1 MFAQKKNSF
10 HLFFLSPH
18 RTTLVDYEEGILQ
31 TIGFKEFIP
40 YLEKYDKRH
49 DILINNFVES
59 SSSLLSSP
67 CEAQTTLTED
77 IGRSEPEC
85 YKSLLA
91 CLDQLKLATR
101 RYSKKQLKWIRNR
114 LLASDTREL
123 PLVYPLDTSD
133 VSQWNENVYLPA
145 IDTVES
151 FLKGEEIKLKPLEKM
166 KRLGEG
172 LDEETSHFCDICERT
187 FIGEFQWSLHL
198 KSNKHKKVSASK
210 RRKRKEV
217 EDNNKNKN
225 TVDC

>member
-1 MFAQKKNSF
+1 M
-10 HLFFLSPH
+10 
-18 RTTLVDYEEGILQ
+18 DYEEGILQ

-40 YLEKYDKRH
+40 YLEKYDKSH

-59 SSSLLSSP
+59 SATTS
-67 CEAQTTLTED
+67 TLTED
-77 IGRSEPEC
+77 ESSEPES

-133 VSQWNENVYLPA
+133 VSQWNEHVYLPA
-145 IDTVES
+145 IDTVDC
-151 FLKGEEIKLKPLEKM
+151 FLKRDEIKLKPLEKM

-172 LDEETSHFCDICERT
+172 MDESTSFFCDTCERT
-187 FIGEFQWSLHL
+187 FVGEFQWSLHL
-198 KSNKHKKVSASK
+198 RSNKHKKVTASK
-210 RRKRKEV
+210 SKKQKKLASEAV
-217 EDNNKNKN
+217 NSVINEN
-225 TVDC
+225 TVDS

>member
-1 MFAQKKNSF
+1 M
-10 HLFFLSPH
+10 
-18 RTTLVDYEEGILQ
+18 DYEEGILQ

-59 SSSLLSSP
+59 ST
-67 CEAQTTLTED
+67 CDREDDAQTTSSPTE
-77 IGRSEPEC
+77 EPES

-114 LLASDTREL
+114 LLASDSREL

-133 VSQWNENVYLPA
+133 VQQWSENVYLPA
-145 IDTVES
+145 IDTVDC
-151 FLKGEEIKLKPLEKM
+151 FLKGDEIKLKPLEKM
-166 KRLGEG
+166 SRLGEG
-172 LDEETSHFCDICERT
+172 LDEETSHHCDICERT

-198 KSNKHKKVSASK
+198 RSNKHKKVLAGK
-210 RRKRKEV
+210 HRKKQRTV
-217 EDNNKNKN
+217 NCNKNEN
-225 TVDC
+225 TVDS